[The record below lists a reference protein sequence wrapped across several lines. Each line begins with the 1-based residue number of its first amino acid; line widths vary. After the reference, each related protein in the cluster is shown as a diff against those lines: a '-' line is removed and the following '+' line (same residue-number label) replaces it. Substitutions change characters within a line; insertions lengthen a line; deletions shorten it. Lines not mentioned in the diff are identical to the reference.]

1 MYYSMPQGSLL
12 RPADERPVPFGLQ
25 DDVAIGLLVRYVGA
39 QESGTV
45 EVAAD
50 GNITLKHGAFGA
62 EVVDTTVG
70 IPTLNG
76 VIDVSDAGADT
87 YGEVADHIN
96 ASANWD
102 CVIVDSIRS
111 RSIDDAL
118 LLKTATQARV
128 PEGVQ
133 LLQDTSTAL
142 ETARLIAPDAFRKDI
157 RVYEKD
163 YSFLKGGD
171 GGVDPDYAFQG
182 FRAALVRARGIATY
196 TGAGSFRVYSEL
208 PKAPFTQELLWNEA
222 AGATGVEKLFNFEN
236 GPLQGAKDARLVVSL
251 QAATT
256 FAASGLNGFGTFFRA
271 LS

>member
-1 MYYSMPQGSLL
+1 MYYAMPQGSLL
-12 RPADERPVPFGLQ
+12 RPADERPVPFGLV

-39 QESGTV
+39 QASGTV

-50 GNITLKHGAFGA
+50 GNITLKHGPVGS

-70 IPTLNG
+70 LPTLNG
-76 VIDVSDAGADT
+76 VIDVSDASADT

-111 RSIDDAL
+111 RSINDAL
-118 LLKTATQARV
+118 LIKTATQARV
-128 PEGVQ
+128 PEGVP
-133 LLQDTSTAL
+133 LLLDTDTAK
-142 ETARLIAPDAFRKDI
+142 ETPRLIAPDAFRKDI

-182 FRAALVRARGIATY
+182 FRGALIRARGVATF
-196 TGAGSFRVYSEL
+196 TGALSLQVYSEL

-222 AGATGVEKLFNFEN
+222 GAATGVEKVFNFEN

-251 QAATT
+251 QATTT
-256 FAASGLNGFGTFFRA
+256 FSASGLNGFGVFFRA